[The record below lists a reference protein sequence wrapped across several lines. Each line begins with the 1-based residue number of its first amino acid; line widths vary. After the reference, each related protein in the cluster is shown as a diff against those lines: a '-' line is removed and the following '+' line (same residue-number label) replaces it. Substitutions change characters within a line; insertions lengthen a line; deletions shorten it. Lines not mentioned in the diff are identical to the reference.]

1 MNHTNSYGL
10 LRGLQFASFVMQC
23 VSQPSDAA
31 CKLAILHF
39 PLLSRKP
46 TLKPRGHWLRIGT
59 MASCWISSFWV

>member
-31 CKLAILHF
+31 CKLAILHL
-39 PLLSRKP
+39 PQLSRKP
-46 TLKPRGHWLRIGT
+46 TLKPRGHWLCIGT